1 MRTKILMTKDNP
13 EGQKLEELL
22 LDLQYELALKTLRLA
37 GDGCEV
43 SKSVSSRN
51 VQIMDLLAEAQL
63 LQEQNMKEVE
73 DFFKRPSDPTSPRMG
88 AVDNT
93 DSIGL
98 MIKGVKLGVGVVG
111 CFELELKATGGVG
124 IIRRQKGK
132 MTLTPFGEGF
142 YEWFFDKTS

>member
-22 LDLQYELALKTLRLA
+22 RDLQYELALKTLRLA

-43 SKSVSSRN
+43 SNSVSVRN

-73 DFFKRPSDPTSPRMG
+73 EFFKRPSDPTSPRMG

-111 CFELELKATGGVG
+111 CFALETKAIDTGVFRAGD
-124 IIRRQKGK
+124 KLS
-132 MTLTPFGEGF
+132 LTPFGEGF

>member
-1 MRTKILMTKDNP
+1 MRTQILMTKDNP
-13 EGQKLEELL
+13 EGNKLEELL
-22 LDLQYELALKTLRLA
+22 RDLQYELALKTLRLA

-43 SKSVSSRN
+43 SKSVSTRN

-63 LQEQNMKEVE
+63 LQEQNMKVE
-73 DFFKRPSDPTSPRMG
+73 EFFKRPSDPTAPQMG
-88 AVDNT
+88 FADNT
-93 DSIGL
+93 DNIGL

-132 MTLTPFGEGF
+132 MALTDFGEGF

>member
-22 LDLQYELALKTLRLA
+22 RDLQYELALKTLRLA

-43 SKSVSSRN
+43 SKSVSARN

-73 DFFKRPSDPTSPRMG
+73 EFFKRPSDPTSPRMG

-111 CFELELKATGGVG
+111 CFALETKAIDTGVFRAGD
-124 IIRRQKGK
+124 KLS
-132 MTLTPFGEGF
+132 LTPFGEGF

>member
-1 MRTKILMTKDNP
+1 MRTKILMAKDNP
-13 EGQKLEELL
+13 EGNKLEELL
-22 LDLQYELALKTLRLA
+22 RDLQYELALKTLRLA

-43 SKSVSSRN
+43 SKSVSTRN

-73 DFFKRPSDPTSPRMG
+73 EFFKRPSDPTAPRMG

-111 CFELELKATGGVG
+111 CFELEAKAIDAGVVRAG
-124 IIRRQKGK
+124 DKL
-132 MTLTPFGEGF
+132 TLTPFGQGF
-142 YEWFFDKTS
+142 YNWFFFKEV

>member
-22 LDLQYELALKTLRLA
+22 RDLQYELALKTLRLA

-43 SKSVSSRN
+43 SKSVSARN

-73 DFFKRPSDPTSPRMG
+73 EFFKRPSDPTSPRMG

-111 CFELELKATGGVG
+111 CFAFETKAIDTGVFRAGDN
-124 IIRRQKGK
+124 KLS
-132 MTLTPFGEGF
+132 LTPFGEGF